1 MSKLGSYGMRSLRFK
16 LILASIAV
24 EAVMLSVLVWNSTR
38 ITSDAMQ
45 KVFLD
50 RVETLIPTMVGALT
64 DPLIQRD
71 YATLDER
78 LGKIVSPESLVYIE
92 LQDEVGKIVASR
104 GVLPK
109 TMHLDTSFNVRDH
122 VYDQTFDIALAGQLV
137 GRARYGLSVSQ
148 MEATVKDLRN
158 QGALVASV
166 EIVLTIALLITLG
179 ALLTNHLR
187 TLALAARTLAG
198 GDYSVRVPVI
208 GRDEVADTAVA
219 FNVMAATMEQDI
231 VNRQR
236 ARQVLQQSEQRL
248 RNIIDGLGP
257 GMFVGLLTLD
267 GVVLEANEQ
276 ALAAA
281 GLKPEDVL
289 GKPVEET
296 YWFSYSEESKQ
307 QIREIVARGAR
318 GEASRCDV
326 QIRAEEDQFIPLD
339 FSMQPFREATGKVI
353 LLVLSA
359 IVITERKQM
368 ESALQESETRLRLAL
383 DAAHMGTFDWDVPN
397 NHITWSRWHEELWG
411 FKPGEFGGTHEAFS
425 QRIHSDDL
433 HANDA
438 TVARCIAERE
448 PYMGEFRVVWPDGS
462 THWISARGEFTFGA
476 DGQPLRMRG
485 AVAEITERK
494 QAEVALLEAKQN
506 LERKVIER
514 TAELQ
519 VMQLELHAKNQE
531 LVDQNRRVEHTTRL
545 KSEFLANMSHE
556 LRTPLN
562 AIIGF
567 SELMHDEKVG
577 KVAENHKEYLGDVL
591 TSAQHLLQLIN
602 DVLDLAKVESGKM
615 EFHYAPTDI
624 RKIIGEV
631 CDVLRT
637 LMSRTRMEVT
647 VEVDEGL
654 DRVLVDSSKL
664 KQVLYN
670 YLSNALKFSSEGG
683 QVRVRA
689 RQEGPDAYRIEVEDK
704 GIGIKPED
712 IPRLFAEFQQLD
724 TSASKKYQGTGLGLA
739 LTKRIVEAQG
749 GRVGVSST
757 SGRGS
762 IFYAVLPLTY
772 PERVLPGS
780 TEKGDTLERKRKN
793 TSGEYDGR

>member
-1 MSKLGSYGMRSLRFK
+1 
-16 LILASIAV
+16 
-24 EAVMLSVLVWNSTR
+24 
-38 ITSDAMQ
+38 
-45 KVFLD
+45 
-50 RVETLIPTMVGALT
+50 
-64 DPLIQRD
+64 
-71 YATLDER
+71 
-78 LGKIVSPESLVYIE
+78 
-92 LQDEVGKIVASR
+92 
-104 GVLPK
+104 
-109 TMHLDTSFNVRDH
+109 
-122 VYDQTFDIALAGQLV
+122 
-137 GRARYGLSVSQ
+137 
-148 MEATVKDLRN
+148 
-158 QGALVASV
+158 
-166 EIVLTIALLITLG
+166 
-179 ALLTNHLR
+179 
-187 TLALAARTLAG
+187 
-198 GDYSVRVPVI
+198 
-208 GRDEVADTAVA
+208 
-219 FNVMAATMEQDI
+219 
-231 VNRQR
+231 
-236 ARQVLQQSEQRL
+236 
-248 RNIIDGLGP
+248 
-257 GMFVGLLTLD
+257 
-267 GVVLEANEQ
+267 
-276 ALAAA
+276 
-281 GLKPEDVL
+281 
-289 GKPVEET
+289 
-296 YWFSYSEESKQ
+296 
-307 QIREIVARGAR
+307 
-318 GEASRCDV
+318 
-326 QIRAEEDQFIPLD
+326 
-339 FSMQPFREATGKVI
+339 
-353 LLVLSA
+353 
-359 IVITERKQM
+359 
-368 ESALQESETRLRLAL
+368 
-383 DAAHMGTFDWDVPN
+383 
-397 NHITWSRWHEELWG
+397 
-411 FKPGEFGGTHEAFS
+411 
-425 QRIHSDDL
+425 
-433 HANDA
+433 
-438 TVARCIAERE
+438 
-448 PYMGEFRVVWPDGS
+448 MGEFRVVWPDGS

-670 YLSNALKFSSEGG
+670 YLSNALKFSPEGG